1 MNYLKEIQILK
12 TELSISLQKA
22 KALLEQTQ
30 GEISSAVALYHQ
42 ENIATI
48 MAETEC
54 ERWEAESVYERFN
67 HNVEKAIKHIF
78 STSLTISVDGRKD
91 TTERGMGYIISAL
104 DADLNSVSKR
114 SIFIPMEDFDKYL
127 SEDFKSVFHLYQ
139 PQWDKVENHF
149 NCTTS
154 NIFDLTACRKIIA
167 QLRQRIFTDEKVKTF
182 VEKVIASL
190 EGRLLTC
197 AYIEVYGNI

>member
-22 KALLEQTQ
+22 KTLLEQTA
-30 GEISSAVALYHQ
+30 GDISAAINLYHQ

-48 MAETEC
+48 MAETDC
-54 ERWEAESVYERFN
+54 ERWEAESVYECFN
-67 HNVEKAIKHIF
+67 HNKEKAVKQIF
-78 STSLTISVDGRKD
+78 STSLTISVDSRKD

-114 SIFIPMEDFDKYL
+114 SIFIPMEDFKA
-127 SEDFKSVFHLYQ
+127 VFPLYQ
-139 PQWDKVENHF
+139 PQWNKVENHF

-154 NIFDLTACRKIIA
+154 NVFDLTTCRKIIA
-167 QLRQRIFTDEKVKTF
+167 QLRQHIFTDEKVKTF

-190 EGRLLTC
+190 EEKLPTC

>member
-22 KALLEQTQ
+22 KTLLEQTA
-30 GEISSAVALYHQ
+30 GDISAAINLYHQ

-67 HNVEKAIKHIF
+67 YNVEKAVKQIF
-78 STSLTISVDGRKD
+78 STSLTISIEDKRD
-91 TTERGMGYIISAL
+91 TSERGMGYLISAL
-104 DADLNSVSKR
+104 DANLNNLRKR
-114 SIFIPMEDFDKYL
+114 SIFIPIEDFDQYL
-127 SEDFKSVFHLYQ
+127 LEDFKSIFPLYQ
-139 PQWDKVENHF
+139 PQCNKVENYF

-154 NIFDLTACRKIIA
+154 NVFDPTLCRKIIT
-167 QLRQRIFTDEKVKTF
+167 QLRQRTFTDDKVKIF
-182 VEKVIASL
+182 IEKIITNL
-190 EGRLLTC
+190 EEKLPTC

>member
-1 MNYLKEIQILK
+1 MNYIKEIQILK

-22 KALLEQTQ
+22 KTLLEQTA
-30 GEISSAVALYHQ
+30 GDISAAINLYHQ

-48 MAETEC
+48 MAETDC
-54 ERWEAESVYERFN
+54 ERFN
-67 HNVEKAIKHIF
+67 HNTEKAVKHIF
-78 STSLTISVDGRKD
+78 STSLTISVDARRD
-91 TTERGMGYIISAL
+91 ISERGMGYIIGAL

-114 SIFIPMEDFDKYL
+114 SIFIPMEDFDEYL
-127 SEDFKSVFHLYQ
+127 SEDFKAVFPLYQ

-154 NIFDLTACRKIIA
+154 NIFDLTACRKIIT
-167 QLRQRIFTDEKVKTF
+167 QLRQHSFTEEKVKTF
-182 VEKVIASL
+182 VEKIIASL
-190 EGRLLTC
+190 EEKLPTC

>member
-1 MNYLKEIQILK
+1 MNYLKEIQTLK
-12 TELSISLQKA
+12 TELSIPLQKA
-22 KALLEQTQ
+22 KILLEQTQ
-30 GEISSAVALYHQ
+30 GEISSAIALYHQ

-54 ERWEAESVYERFN
+54 ERWEAESVYESFN
-67 HNVEKAIKHIF
+67 QNVEKAIKHIF
-78 STSLTISVDGRKD
+78 STSLNISVDGRKD
-91 TTERGMGYIISAL
+91 TSERGMGYIISAL

-127 SEDFKSVFHLYQ
+127 LEDFKAVFPLYQ

-154 NIFDLTACRKIIA
+154 NIFDFTTCRKIIA
-167 QLRQRIFTDEKVKTF
+167 QLRQRIFTDEKVKIFIEKIITD
-182 VEKVIASL
+182 VEEKLS
-190 EGRLLTC
+190 TC

>member
-12 TELSISLQKA
+12 TELALPLQKA
-22 KALLEQTQ
+22 KALLEQTA
-30 GEISSAVALYHQ
+30 GDLPAAIALCHQ

-67 HNVEKAIKHIF
+67 HNVEKAVKHICN
-78 STSLTISVDGRKD
+78 TSLTISVDGRRD
-91 TTERGMGYIISAL
+91 TSERGMGYLISAL

-114 SIFIPMEDFDKYL
+114 SIFIPMEDFDEYL
-127 SEDFKSVFHLYQ
+127 FEDLKAVFPFYQ
-139 PQWDKVENHF
+139 PQWDKVEHHF

-167 QLRQRIFTDEKVKTF
+167 QLHQRIFTDEKVKTF

>member
-22 KALLEQTQ
+22 KTLLEQTA
-30 GEISSAVALYHQ
+30 GDISAAINLYHQ

-67 HNVEKAIKHIF
+67 YNVEKAVKQIF
-78 STSLTISVDGRKD
+78 STSLTISIEDKRD
-91 TTERGMGYIISAL
+91 TSERGMGYLISAL
-104 DADLNSVSKR
+104 DANLNNLRKR
-114 SIFIPMEDFDKYL
+114 SIFIPMEDFDEYL
-127 SEDFKSVFHLYQ
+127 SEDFKSVFPLYQ

-154 NIFDLTACRKIIA
+154 NIFDFTTCRKIIA
-167 QLRQRIFTDEKVKTF
+167 QLRQRISTDEKVKIFIEKIITD
-182 VEKVIASL
+182 VEEKLS
-190 EGRLLTC
+190 TC

>member
-1 MNYLKEIQILK
+1 MNYLKEIQTLK
-12 TELSISLQKA
+12 TELSIPLQKA
-22 KALLEQTQ
+22 KILLEQTQ
-30 GEISSAVALYHQ
+30 GEISSAIALYHQ

-78 STSLTISVDGRKD
+78 STSLNISVDGRKD
-91 TTERGMGYIISAL
+91 TSERGMGYIISAL

-127 SEDFKSVFHLYQ
+127 LEDFKAVFPLYQ

-154 NIFDLTACRKIIA
+154 NIFDFTTCRKIIA
-167 QLRQRIFTDEKVKTF
+167 QLRQRIFTDEKVKIF
-182 VEKVIASL
+182 VEKVITNL
-190 EGRLLTC
+190 EQKLQTC

>member
-22 KALLEQTQ
+22 KTLLEQTA
-30 GEISSAVALYHQ
+30 GDISAAINLYHQ

-67 HNVEKAIKHIF
+67 YNVEKAVKQIF
-78 STSLTISVDGRKD
+78 STSLTISIEDKRD
-91 TTERGMGYIISAL
+91 TSERGMGYLISAL
-104 DADLNSVSKR
+104 DANLNNLRKR
-114 SIFIPMEDFDKYL
+114 SIFIPIEDFDQYL
-127 SEDFKSVFHLYQ
+127 LEDFKSIFPLYQ
-139 PQWDKVENHF
+139 PQCNKVENYF

-154 NIFDLTACRKIIA
+154 NVFDPTLCRKIIT
-167 QLRQRIFTDEKVKTF
+167 QLRQRTFTDDKVKIF
-182 VEKVIASL
+182 IEKIITNL
-190 EGRLLTC
+190 EEKLPTC
-197 AYIEVYGNI
+197 AYMEVYGNI

>member
-1 MNYLKEIQILK
+1 MNYIKEIQILK

-22 KALLEQTQ
+22 KALLEQTA
-30 GEISSAVALYHQ
+30 GDISAAINLYHQ

-48 MAETEC
+48 MAETDC

-67 HNVEKAIKHIF
+67 HNTEKAVKHIF
-78 STSLTISVDGRKD
+78 STSLTISVDARRD
-91 TTERGMGYIISAL
+91 ISERGMGYIIGAL

-114 SIFIPMEDFDKYL
+114 SIFIPMEDFDEYL
-127 SEDFKSVFHLYQ
+127 SEDFKSVFPLYQ

-149 NCTTS
+149 DCTTS
-154 NIFDLTACRKIIA
+154 NVFDPTTCQKIIA

-182 VEKVIASL
+182 VEKIIASL
-190 EGRLLTC
+190 EEKLPICT
-197 AYIEVYGNI
+197 YIEVYGNI